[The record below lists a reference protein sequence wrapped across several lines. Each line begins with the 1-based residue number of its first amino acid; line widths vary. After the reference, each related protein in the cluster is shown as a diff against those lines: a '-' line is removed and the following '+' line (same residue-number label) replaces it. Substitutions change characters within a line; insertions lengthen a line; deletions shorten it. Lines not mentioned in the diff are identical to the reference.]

1 METLEHGIVPGFARS
16 RPSMDTLSSIF
27 LGIIQGL
34 TEFLP
39 ISSSGHLV
47 LFQNL
52 LGFKEPELLLD
63 ASLHLGTLVSICIYL
78 RSELKDL
85 ISETWKWGIDFL
97 KGQNGTKSLG
107 RRPAAS
113 LALMVGIGTLPT
125 ALIGLL
131 FRSSIEGLFASVS
144 AVGYMLLLTG
154 VIVAVSRLIPELY
167 NQREEVGVKV
177 ALAVGT
183 AQALALIPG
192 ISRSGV
198 TIVCGLLC
206 GLRRETAARFSFL
219 LAIPAIIGATAVQ
232 LGAEGLTKV
241 GLLPL
246 LSGFIASAIMGLAAL
261 KILMGMVK
269 KGNLAY
275 FAPYCW
281 ALGLFIIWHWHRL
294 AP

>member
-1 METLEHGIVPGFARS
+1 
-16 RPSMDTLSSIF
+16 MDTLSSIF

-63 ASLHLGTLVSICIYL
+63 TSLHLGTLVSICIYL
-78 RSELKDL
+78 RSELREL
-85 ISETWKWGIDFL
+85 ISETWKWGIHFL
-97 KGQNGTKSLG
+97 KGRNSAKSYKQP
-107 RRPAAS
+107 PAAS

-131 FRSSIEGLFASVS
+131 FRSSIEGLFGSVS

-154 VIVAVSRLIPELY
+154 VIVAISRLIPEPY
-167 NQREEVGVKV
+167 NLREEVGVMV

-192 ISRSGV
+192 ISRSGA

-206 GLRRETAARFSFL
+206 GLKRETAARFSFL

-232 LGAEGLTKV
+232 LAAEGVTKV
-241 GLLPL
+241 GFLPL
-246 LSGFIASAIMGLAAL
+246 LSGFICSALVGLAAL

-269 KGNLAY
+269 KGNLSY
-275 FAPYCW
+275 FSPYCW
-281 ALGLFIIWHWHRL
+281 ALGLFIIWHWHRF